1 MARFQVRR
9 LRNSPVLGLELQ
21 ANLLDKLTT
30 RVLAPLV
37 PVAELGQTI
46 RQINPVFEID
56 GVSYALLSQHISAVP
71 LTEIG
76 DVVAVL
82 SRHSDAIVAA
92 TDFMFQGF

>member
-46 RQINPVFEID
+46 RQINPVFVIE

-76 DVVAVL
+76 DVVADL
-82 SRHSDAIVAA
+82 SRHADAIVAA
-92 TDFMFQGF
+92 TDFMFHGF